1 MADTADRDGG
11 RDRNEL
17 PATASIVVACVLIL
31 FSVVG
36 ASAAVLR
43 EDLGGAVFASIGFL
57 IGVPYLF
64 VALRARRELHEQ
76 RQVPP
81 RPPD

>member
-1 MADTADRDGG
+1 MAG
-11 RDRNEL
+11 RDRNEFPL
-17 PATASIVVACVLIL
+17 TASIVVAGVLIL
-31 FSVVG
+31 FSVVA

-43 EDLGGAVFASIGFL
+43 DDLGGVVFASIGFL

-76 RQVPP
+76 RSVPP
-81 RPPD
+81 RPPE